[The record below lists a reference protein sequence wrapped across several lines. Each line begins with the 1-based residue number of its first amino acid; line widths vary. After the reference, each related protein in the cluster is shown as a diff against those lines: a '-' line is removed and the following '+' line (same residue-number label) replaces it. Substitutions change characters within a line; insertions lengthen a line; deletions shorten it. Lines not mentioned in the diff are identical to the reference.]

1 MAEILI
7 VDDHTGIRM
16 LLQEILTHE
25 GYAVRTATTGQ
36 EALDE
41 LVGEQCD
48 LMMLDNQLPIYSGL
62 EVLKKMDHLNISVP
76 TILMTGMSD
85 GLHEIEWVIEKTEGI
100 VEKPFNLQDICKLI
114 STILNNKTN

>member
-41 LVGEQCD
+41 LVKRKCD
-48 LMMLDNQLPIYSGL
+48 LMMLDNQLPVFNGI
-62 EVLKKMDHLNISVP
+62 EVLEKMDHLDISVP
-76 TILMTGMSD
+76 TIFMTGLSD
-85 GLHEIEWVIEKTEGI
+85 GLHEIDWIHEKTEEI
-100 VEKPFNLQDICKLI
+100 VEKPFNLPDICNLI
-114 STILNNKTN
+114 KEILNNKTN

>member
-1 MAEILI
+1 MADILI

-41 LVGEQCD
+41 LVKKECD
-48 LMMLDNQLPIYSGL
+48 LMMLDNQLPVFNGI
-62 EVLKKMDHLNISVP
+62 EVLQKMDHLNISVP
-76 TILMTGMSD
+76 TILMTGLSD
-85 GLHEIEWVIEKTEGI
+85 GLSEIDWIHEKTEEI
-100 VEKPFNLQDICKLI
+100 VEKPFNLPDICNLI
-114 STILNNKTN
+114 KEILNNKTN